1 MNNGRY
7 KYVKSPRHTIPK
19 DLQKKLQ
26 NSHLVL
32 VAEDVIVDIV
42 LLGALWSENKGLHEP
57 PHRLPVVRQLT
68 AHLFANHAKYVQII
82 SMSIRQ

>member
-1 MNNGRY
+1 MDY
-7 KYVKSPRHTIPK
+7 IITSTALDMQFQKIKK
-19 DLQKKLQ
+19 KKLR

-57 PHRLPVVRQLT
+57 PHRLPVVRELA
-68 AHLFANHAKYVQII
+68 AHLVCDI
-82 SMSIRQ
+82 